1 MRIKATV
8 MRGVLAATAT
18 AAILAAGVAGYWWN
32 KEPAFDAERILAQSK
47 LKGRTFQGEVREV
60 RALGGKVGAYLM
72 EEHSVPLAAVSLRF
86 AKAGTAYETKP
97 GVALLAESVLLDGA
111 GDYSRKEL
119 RRLMK
124 EKGIRLDAA
133 ADNDTLAFSLSYV
146 KEFENEAL
154 EVLRAVLF
162 EPQLNEEDLAL
173 ARRQLA
179 VLRQREKESPA
190 HQLGELVKREFY
202 GSHPYG
208 RASIPDEA
216 ALEAVTA
223 ADIRAY
229 LQTVTGKDNLTIG
242 IAGDMDRA
250 EAEAF
255 LSRAFADLPDKAQV
269 KALPEFKPD
278 FQREKIAE
286 VSPISAQSI
295 VLTAAAGVAR
305 LDKDFYPLY
314 VADYIFG
321 GAGLSSRLSQAVRE
335 KEGLTYGI
343 YSMLSMSDAVN
354 TWSVGFS
361 ATPENT
367 AEIMKI
373 AAAEYRDF
381 YDNGVSEEELQQAK
395 NSLMASF
402 NLRFGSLINIAG
414 MLEQMQYQKLGRDF
428 LQNRQAQVAAI
439 TADEVNSAIKR
450 RLPKSFDAAG
460 GVRVFEVSGGLKA
473 ARENSAAE

>member
-8 MRGVLAATAT
+8 MRGVLTATAT

-86 AKAGTAYETKP
+86 AKAGTAYETKQ

-190 HQLGELVKREFY
+190 HQLLVNLLNGNF
-202 GSHPYG
+202 
-208 RASIPDEA
+208 
-216 ALEAVTA
+216 TA
-223 ADIRAY
+223 AI
-229 LQTVTGKDNLTIG
+229 LTGARVFPMRRRWKRLRRRIY
-242 IAGDMDRA
+242 A
-250 EAEAF
+250 
-255 LSRAFADLPDKAQV
+255 
-269 KALPEFKPD
+269 
-278 FQREKIAE
+278 
-286 VSPISAQSI
+286 PIC
-295 VLTAAAGVAR
+295 
-305 LDKDFYPLY
+305 
-314 VADYIFG
+314 
-321 GAGLSSRLSQAVRE
+321 
-335 KEGLTYGI
+335 
-343 YSMLSMSDAVN
+343 
-354 TWSVGFS
+354 
-361 ATPENT
+361 
-367 AEIMKI
+367 
-373 AAAEYRDF
+373 
-381 YDNGVSEEELQQAK
+381 
-395 NSLMASF
+395 
-402 NLRFGSLINIAG
+402 
-414 MLEQMQYQKLGRDF
+414 
-428 LQNRQAQVAAI
+428 
-439 TADEVNSAIKR
+439 R
-450 RLPKSFDAAG
+450 RLRAKTT
-460 GVRVFEVSGGLKA
+460 
-473 ARENSAAE
+473 